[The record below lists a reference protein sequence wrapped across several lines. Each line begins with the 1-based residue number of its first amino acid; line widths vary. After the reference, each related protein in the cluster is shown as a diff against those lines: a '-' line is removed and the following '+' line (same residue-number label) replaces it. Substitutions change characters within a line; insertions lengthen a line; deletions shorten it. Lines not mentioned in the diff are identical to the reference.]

1 MSSPV
6 TGAAAG
12 ITVSTANKDLSY
24 LFGTA
29 LGEAKLT
36 LDWEGTDI
44 ESTQMSTSGV
54 KMEQHTSGL
63 RACKVNFE
71 GFYPR
76 ASRPVGISSL
86 ITYASG
92 SVLFAHDLDIG
103 FEWPEE
109 DITSFTGATGNYRK
123 FMPGGIGSWGGS
135 FKTLAVDDVN
145 YGTAGLPT
153 DSGSSGSAATFKLYE
168 AGATDPALSGNIII
182 TNVSHS
188 INMQNKQVIT
198 NTFKGSGDLTQA
210 GIGIFA
216 TSGTISRPNWT
227 TGIGGTDDVSIIV
240 QYASGRTFTGYAFWT
255 SVRLQSQPNGLIR
268 ASGTL
273 RFSGDITAA

>member
-12 ITVSTANKDLSY
+12 ITINTAAKDLSY

-29 LGEAKLT
+29 VGESTVT

-54 KMEQHTSGL
+54 KMQQHTSGL
-63 RACKVNFE
+63 KACRVNFT

-76 ASRPVGISSL
+76 ASRPLGISSL

-92 SVLFAHDLDIG
+92 NVLFAHDLDIG
-103 FEWPEE
+103 IEWPEE
-109 DITSFTGATGNYRK
+109 EITSFTGATGNYKK

-182 TNVSHS
+182 TGVSHP
-188 INMQNKQVIT
+188 ITMAGKQVIT

-227 TGIGGTDDVSIIV
+227 TGNAGTDDVSVTV

-255 SVRLQSQPNGLIR
+255 GVRFQSQPNGLIKVT
-268 ASGTL
+268 GTL
-273 RFSGDITAA
+273 RFSGDVTAA